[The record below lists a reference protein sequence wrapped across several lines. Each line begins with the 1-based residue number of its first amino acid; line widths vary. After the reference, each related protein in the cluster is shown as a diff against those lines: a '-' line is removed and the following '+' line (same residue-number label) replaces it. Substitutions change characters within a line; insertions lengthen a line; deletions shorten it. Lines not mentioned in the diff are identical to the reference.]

1 MFPKRKRRSAPGNP
15 LEAGRAVRGQPFEAC
30 DQGCLLLVTGPQCSG
45 EGLPGA
51 WGPRPGGGLPQTLP
65 HPRAARPGRSSP
77 WAARGPGSGAEG
89 LSSVCGGRRLRRLH
103 HAWPADELP
112 PVRGGEA
119 QGAAAAPPRHLLRQ
133 VGPPRALRS
142 LESSLD
148 EAVRPGSPTFPTSQ
162 VSARGRRPD
171 PGLGRACGPPSPQSE
186 EAHRLHA
193 TGGAP
198 SPKGRWGVQAGTPFP
213 CVPSSR
219 RPHAAPLPVLPPG
232 TR

>member
-15 LEAGRAVRGQPFEAC
+15 LEAGRAVWGQPFEAC

-45 EGLPGA
+45 EGLERGVPGLE
-51 WGPRPGGGLPQTLP
+51 GGCPRPSPTDRLTRGPPVPAAAAPGLPVALGLRL
-65 HPRAARPGRSSP
+65 RAC
-77 WAARGPGSGAEG
+77 
-89 LSSVCGGRRLRRLH
+89 LLCGGHRLRRLH
-103 HAWPADELP
+103 HARAAYELS

-119 QGAAAAPPRHLLRQ
+119 QGTAATPPRHLLRQ
-133 VGPPRALRS
+133 VGPPRALRL

-186 EAHRLHA
+186 EPHRLHA
-193 TGGAP
+193 TGVGG
-198 SPKGRWGVQAGTPFP
+198 SFP
-213 CVPSSR
+213 
-219 RPHAAPLPVLPPG
+219 
-232 TR
+232 